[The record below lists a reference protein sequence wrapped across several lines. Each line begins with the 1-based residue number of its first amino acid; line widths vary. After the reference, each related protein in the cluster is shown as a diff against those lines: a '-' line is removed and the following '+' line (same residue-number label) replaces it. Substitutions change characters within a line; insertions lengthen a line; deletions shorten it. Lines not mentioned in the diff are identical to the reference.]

1 MPQLHQELKVAG
13 LIERIQS
20 LLSRLPRPAAR
31 WSRLFGLGVLVG
43 VLGGLAAAWLER
55 GLHHGTHWLVGS
67 LSGMNLAGD
76 DTFKFSW
83 TILLLPA
90 LGGLISGIVVWWLCP
105 ETMGR
110 HGTDALTHAF
120 HRGMGDLPLKGP
132 AIKGA
137 AAVGVISCGGSAG
150 PEGPIAALGAGL
162 GSMIGRMF
170 NLTPQERRILLVAGC
185 AAGVGAI
192 FQCPLGGA
200 IFATSLLYREEEFE
214 SDAMVP
220 SFVASVIGY
229 TTFMTLKGG
238 LGSMEPLLPGGK
250 GLAFSD
256 AIQLIP
262 YALLGPICGLGA
274 IFFSLCLHFIEGRV
288 LPRSPLPKWLMP
300 AIGGLATGAL
310 ACMLPQVMDGQY
322 EFIRNAIN
330 ANAINAFGDIDAMTA
345 AGWWKLALLF
355 AAVALAKCV
364 ATSLTVGSGASGG
377 VLGPSVFIGGV
388 VGAFLGAACE
398 AVYPPFPEHLR
409 QSLIPVGMGGV
420 LAATMRTPL
429 AAIVMVTEMT
439 GSYGL
444 IVPLMLV
451 CMSAYVVGRR
461 WGLNREQVR
470 TSAESPAHA
479 GDAIVHMLETW
490 KVEQLMEPAWEDTVS
505 PDTPLP
511 ALVERIKPGTRPVFA
526 VAKKG
531 RLVGI
536 ISVPDIRRIM
546 EEPALAEAVIAMD
559 IMTERLETIY
569 PDVDMY
575 QALNEFKRGNHQVLP
590 VVSRDKAHRW
600 LGMLDRERIFAEI
613 RENLAETQKMM
624 FREHVGL
631 AAIEQEGQLQHLVMG
646 VVPKGRDMIQRLLV
660 PMDAV
665 GRSLRETD
673 FRRRYG
679 AQVIAVEHPDGTV
692 ECPPN
697 LDEPLKTGQRLM
709 AIVWYDNPTEAS
721 S

>member
-1 MPQLHQELKVAG
+1 MVSLTHKMQG
-13 LIERIQS
+13 L
-20 LLSRLPRPAAR
+20 LARLPRPAAR

-43 VLGGLAAAWLER
+43 VFGGLAAAWLER
-55 GLHHGTHWLVGS
+55 GLHYGTHWLVGS
-67 LSGMNLAGD
+67 LSGLDLAGVG
-76 DTFKFSW
+76 TFKFSW
-83 TILLLPA
+83 AILLLPA
-90 LGGLISGIVVWWLCP
+90 LGGLLSGIVVWWLCP
-105 ETMGR
+105 DTMGR
-110 HGTDALTHAF
+110 HGTDALTEAF
-120 HRGMGDLPLKGP
+120 HRGMGDLPLKAP
-132 AIKGA
+132 AIKGV

-150 PEGPIAALGAGL
+150 PEGPIAAIGAGL
-162 GSMIGRMF
+162 GSTIGRLF
-170 NLTPQERRILLVAGC
+170 SLTPQERRILLLAGC

-250 GLAFSD
+250 DLAFSD
-256 AIQLIP
+256 AKQLIP
-262 YALLGPICGLGA
+262 YALLGPLCGLA
-274 IFFSLCLHFIEGRV
+274 AVFFSVCLHFVEHRLV
-288 LPRSPLPKWLMP
+288 LKSPLPKWLMP
-300 AIGGLATGAL
+300 GIGGLATGGL
-310 ACMLPQVMDGQY
+310 ACLLPQVMDGQY
-322 EFIRNAIN
+322 AFIRG
-330 ANAINAFGDIDAMTA
+330 AINAFDGLDQMASS
-345 AGWWKLALLF
+345 GWWRWAGFF
-355 AAVALAKCV
+355 AAVVLAKCI
-364 ATSLTVGSGASGG
+364 ATSFTVGSGASGG

-398 AVYPPFPEHLR
+398 AAYPAFPEPLR

-429 AAIVMVTEMT
+429 ASIVMVTEMT

-490 KVEQLMEPAWEDTVS
+490 KVEQIMEPAWKDTVS
-505 PDTPLP
+505 PNTPLP
-511 ALVERIKPGTRPVFA
+511 TLVERIKPGTRPVFA
-526 VAKKG
+526 VAKDG
-531 RLVGI
+531 LLLGI

-546 EEPALAEAVIAMD
+546 EEPGLAEAVIAMD
-559 IMTERLETIY
+559 IMTEQLETVF
-569 PDVDMY
+569 PDIDMY

-590 VVSRDKAHRW
+590 VVSRDHGHRW
-600 LGMLDRERIFAEI
+600 LGMLDRERIFAAI
-613 RENLAETQKMM
+613 RENLAETQKLM

-631 AAIEQEGQLQHLVMG
+631 TAIEQEGQLQNLVMG
-646 VVPKGRDMIQRLLV
+646 VAPKGRDMIQRLLV

-665 GRSLRETD
+665 GRSLRDAD

-692 ECPPN
+692 ECPPK
-697 LDEPLKTGQRLM
+697 LDEPLRTGQRLM
-709 AIVWYDNPTEAS
+709 AVVWYDSPVMSEPKGGEIDPS
-721 S
+721 